1 MIITVNDIRKVRQV
15 AKNIDDSRVEI
26 YIREA
31 ESLDILPAVGAEE
44 YDRLTAATP
53 DPALSEDE
61 QLLLSGGTYEDAGG
75 VKRRFEGLKA
85 ALAYL
90 AYARFVRNHQLNVT
104 PFGVVFKDGDESTQ
118 TDVRAIAAA
127 SKDAERIG
135 QEYLAGAMA
144 FWKGRNPSGCKPG
157 PGGRPRRRFIPIGD

>member
-1 MIITVNDIRKVRQV
+1 MIRTVNDIRNVRQV
-15 AKNIDDSRVEI
+15 ARNIDDSRVEI

-44 YDRLTAATP
+44 YDRLTAGTP
-53 DPALSEDE
+53 DPELSGDE
-61 QLLLSGGTYEDAGG
+61 QLLLSGGTYEDEGG
-75 VKRRFEGLKA
+75 VKHRFEGLKV

-104 PFGVVFKDGDESTQ
+104 PFGVVYKDGDESGQ
-118 TDVRAIAAA
+118 TDIRAIAAA

-135 QEYLAGAMA
+135 QEYLAGTMA
-144 FWKGRNPSGCKPG
+144 FWKSRTASGCKPG
-157 PGGRPRRRFIPIGD
+157 QGSRPRRRFIPIGD